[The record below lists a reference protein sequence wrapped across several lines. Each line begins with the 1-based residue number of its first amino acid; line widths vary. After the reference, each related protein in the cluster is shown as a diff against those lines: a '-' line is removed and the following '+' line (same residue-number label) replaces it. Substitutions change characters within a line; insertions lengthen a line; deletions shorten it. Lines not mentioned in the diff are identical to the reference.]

1 MNSITLNISPREQV
15 GRSASCN
22 LRAQDLIPAVVYGQG
37 KARICSVSRKDF
49 EELRRSAEGGTS
61 LVELKEEGGASA
73 LTLIKEVQRHAITRQ
88 FLHVDFLEVAQDR
101 EFTTTVPVKLIG
113 ESIGVRLNDGIL
125 QQQIPELTVRC
136 KPADLPAMYELDVS
150 ELDLGDSLFVR
161 DIGIGSGLTVVQE
174 EGLTV
179 VSCIGS
185 AHGRAEAEDDIDEEA
200 EGEESEEGGEGE
212 GDSAAKEPSGDA
224 KS

>member
-1 MNSITLNISPREQV
+1 MNSITLNISPREEV
-15 GRSASCN
+15 GRSASRN
-22 LRAQDLIPAVVYGQG
+22 LRAQNLIPAVVYGQG

-49 EELRRSAEGGTS
+49 EELRRSVEGGTA

-88 FLHVDFLEVAQDR
+88 FLHIDFLEVAQDR
-101 EFTTTVPVKLIG
+101 EFTTTVPVKLVG

-125 QQQIPELTVRC
+125 QQQITELTVRC
-136 KPADLPAMYELDVS
+136 KPADLPSMYELDVS
-150 ELDLGDSLFVR
+150 ELDLGDSLFIR
-161 DIGIGSGLTVVQE
+161 DIGSESGVIVVQE
-174 EGLTV
+174 QELTV

-185 AHGRAEAEDDIDEEA
+185 AHGRAEAEDDIE
-200 EGEESEEGGEGE
+200 EGEESEEGDEVD
-212 GDSAAKEPSGDA
+212 GDSDAEESSGDA

>member
-1 MNSITLNISPREQV
+1 MNLLNLNISPREEV
-15 GRSASCN
+15 GRSASRH

-37 KARICSVSRKDF
+37 KARICSVFRKDF
-49 EELRRSAEGGTS
+49 EELRRGIEGGTA

-88 FLHVDFLEVAQDR
+88 FLHIDFLEVAQDR
-101 EFTTTVPVKLIG
+101 EFTTTVPVKLVG

-125 QQQIPELTVRC
+125 QQQITELTVRC

-150 ELDLGDSLFVR
+150 ELDLGDSLFIR
-161 DIGIGSGLTVVQE
+161 DIGSESGVIVVQE
-174 EGLTV
+174 KELTV

-185 AHGRAEAEDDIDEEA
+185 AHGRAEAEDDIE
-200 EGEESEEGGEGE
+200 EGEASEEGGEGE
-212 GDSAAKEPSGDA
+212 GDSAAEKSSGDA